1 MNPPPNPSPSPAPPY
16 PPAPAPAAVAR
27 FGRLR
32 WPAIQLLLVISG
44 LPELLAARW
53 RQVRQ
58 DGDAGSITVEKAI
71 IAAIAIGLAI
81 GLMAAIAAVVA
92 KYQARIQ

>member
-1 MNPPPNPSPSPAPPY
+1 MTPPPLHPPGIEPTTPAR
-16 PPAPAPAAVAR
+16 V
-27 FGRLR
+27 GRLR
-32 WPAIQLLLVISG
+32 WPAIQLLLALSV
-44 LPELLAARW
+44 LPELLVTRW
-53 RQVRQ
+53 RQVQRE
-58 DGDAGSITVEKAI
+58 GDAGSITVEKAI

>member
-1 MNPPPNPSPSPAPPY
+1 MTPLPPPTPPPLGAPLT
-16 PPAPAPAAVAR
+16 APTRAR
-27 FGRLR
+27 RLR
-32 WPAIQLLLVISG
+32 WPALQLLLALSA
-44 LPELLAARW
+44 LPELLVTRW
-53 RQVRQ
+53 REVQRR
-58 DGDAGSITVEKAI
+58 GDEGSITVEKAI

>member
-1 MNPPPNPSPSPAPPY
+1 MTPPPLHPPGIEPTTPAR
-16 PPAPAPAAVAR
+16 V
-27 FGRLR
+27 GRLR
-32 WPAIQLLLVISG
+32 WPAIQLLLLALSV
-44 LPELLAARW
+44 LPELLVTRW
-53 RQVRQ
+53 RQVRRE
-58 DGDAGSITVEKAI
+58 GDAGSITVEKAI

>member
-1 MNPPPNPSPSPAPPY
+1 MTPPPQH
-16 PPAPAPAAVAR
+16 PPAVEPTTPARV
-27 FGRLR
+27 GRLR
-32 WPAIQLLLVISG
+32 WPAIQLLLALSA
-44 LPELLAARW
+44 LPELLVTRW
-53 RQVRQ
+53 RQVQRE
-58 DGDAGSITVEKAI
+58 GDAGSITVEKAI

>member
-1 MNPPPNPSPSPAPPY
+1 MNPPPLHPPGCE
-16 PPAPAPAAVAR
+16 PTVLAR
-27 FGRLR
+27 VGRLR
-32 WPAIQLLLVISG
+32 WPAIQLLLVLSV

-53 RQVRQ
+53 RQIRQ
-58 DGDAGSITVEKAI
+58 DGDEGSITVEKAI